1 MDNAKPFCI
10 PKRWVW
16 KAYKR
21 VKANRGAAGV
31 DEQSVEQFEE
41 HLKGN
46 LYKLWN
52 RLSSGSYFPPP
63 VKRVDIAKRDGGT
76 RPLGIPTVADRI
88 AQAVVKAY
96 LEPALEQH
104 FHPDSYGYRPKK
116 SALDAVGVARK
127 RCWRSAWVLDLDIR
141 GLLRHDSAR
150 SVTQG
155 GEGTHRLRL
164 GAVVHRAVADGSRP
178 DGRRHLGTSGEGDA
192 ARVSGFTIARESL
205 LALRV

>member
-46 LYKLWN
+46 LYKLWH

-76 RPLGIPTVADRI
+76 RRGCPV
-88 AQAVVKAY
+88 
-96 LEPALEQH
+96 
-104 FHPDSYGYRPKK
+104 
-116 SALDAVGVARK
+116 
-127 RCWRSAWVLDLDIR
+127 RCLK
-141 GLLRHDSAR
+141 LLR
-150 SVTQG
+150 
-155 GEGTHRLRL
+155 
-164 GAVVHRAVADGSRP
+164 P
-178 DGRRHLGTSGEGDA
+178 
-192 ARVSGFTIARESL
+192 RVFLDT
-205 LALRV
+205 